1 MHRSH
6 PLHAFESGGAPAV
19 ELSAK
24 MQRADTKLQIH
35 YLLHHAADLNLSW
48 PEPAGNP
55 ERRDGLWQ
63 GTCFELFIGSL
74 QQASYWELNVCP
86 SGRWNWYR
94 LQSYR
99 AVLSPAPLP
108 MAPLRRQ
115 SVQRSEQRISRSM
128 ELELELPE
136 ELLSGGSLQAGLS
149 VVLRCNDGAT
159 SHWALQHGGG
169 EADFHRRDDWILKP

>member
-48 PEPAGNP
+48 PEPAGHP
-55 ERRDGLWQ
+55 ERRDGLWE

-86 SGRWNWYR
+86 SGQWNWYR

-99 AVLSPAPLP
+99 AALAPAPLA
-108 MAPLRRQ
+108 MAPLRHQ
-115 SVQRSEQRISRSM
+115 SLQRSEQRICRSM
-128 ELELELPE
+128 ELELELPG
-136 ELLSGGSLQAGLS
+136 ELLCAGPLQAGLC
-149 VVLRCNDGAT
+149 VVLRCDDGAI